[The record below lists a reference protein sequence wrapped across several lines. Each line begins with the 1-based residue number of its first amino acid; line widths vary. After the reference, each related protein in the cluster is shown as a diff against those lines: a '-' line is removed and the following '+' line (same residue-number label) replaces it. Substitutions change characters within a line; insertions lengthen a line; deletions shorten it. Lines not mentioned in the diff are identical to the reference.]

1 MVHWEVI
8 GHTVLNL
15 DSCWNLTGGNRKTH
29 IKIGPSWALS
39 ELGADKREYTKQ
51 ELPLIPAEELRMS
64 GMGERILGCGREAQT
79 EECNT
84 KWPRHLDSLG
94 LHS

>member
-8 GHTVLNL
+8 GHIVLNL

-39 ELGADKREYTKQ
+39 DLGVDEREYTKQ

-64 GMGERILGCGREAQT
+64 EMGERILGCGREAQT

-84 KWPRHLDSLG
+84 K
-94 LHS
+94 